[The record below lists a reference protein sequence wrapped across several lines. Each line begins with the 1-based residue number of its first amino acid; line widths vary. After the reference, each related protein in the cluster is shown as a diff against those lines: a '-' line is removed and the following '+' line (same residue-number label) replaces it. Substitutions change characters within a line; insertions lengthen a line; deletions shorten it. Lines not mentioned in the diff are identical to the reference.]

1 MCNISSS
8 IFQLGYQ
15 YSTTRF
21 LWRNSKLCKGVNTPQ
36 YVKRMIRNEFDDFVL
51 LLFRSSNSVFTEHNL
66 REILEELEN
75 LRWQLRVSQKR
86 YNIWCRCV
94 RCYENRLERSDGDE
108 IDNYERCFC

>member
-1 MCNISSS
+1 MSNISSS

-15 YSTTRF
+15 YSATRF
-21 LWRNSKLCKGVNTPQ
+21 LWRNSKLCKGVNTRQ
-36 YVKRMIRNEFDDFVL
+36 SLKRMLRNEFDDFVL
-51 LLFRSSNSVFTEHNL
+51 LWFSSSNFVFTEYDL
-66 REILEELEN
+66 RETLEALES
-75 LRWQLRVSQKR
+75 LRWQMRVAQKF